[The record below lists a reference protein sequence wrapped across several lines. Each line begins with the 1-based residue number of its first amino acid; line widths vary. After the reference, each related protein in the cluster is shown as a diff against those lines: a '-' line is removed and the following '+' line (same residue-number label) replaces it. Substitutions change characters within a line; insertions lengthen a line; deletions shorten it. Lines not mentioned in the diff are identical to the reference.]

1 MKTACL
7 VMLWVGISVGSAHAA
22 DPQTLKEGSWV
33 CHTPEAYD
41 QAIESEKKRQ
51 GKDLEALKQQLLDQK
66 LCMYVDDDTLEDMMA
81 PWVKVL
87 SQQGDR
93 VKVAFTVEFY
103 KRLDMLHRQFS
114 RVQFTGW
121 TDAGNVTLYYQ

>member
-7 VMLWVGISVGSAHAA
+7 VMLLVGIVVGSAHAA
-22 DPQTLKEGSWV
+22 DLQTLKAGSWL
-33 CHTPEAYD
+33 CRTPEAYD
-41 QAIESEKKRQ
+41 QAIVAERQEENLEKLQ
-51 GKDLEALKQQLLDQK
+51 QQLIDQK
-66 LCMYVDDDTLEDMMA
+66 LCMHVDGEMIEDIMA

-87 SQQGDR
+87 SRQGDK

-103 KRLDMLHRQFS
+103 QRIAMLHRRFS

-121 TDAGNVTLYYQ
+121 TDAGNLERYIQ